1 MRTVGRS
8 GSFPT
13 MEASDRQKRSTE
25 PGVEMSNQ
33 LVHRDVPETVSS
45 SSTFFY
51 KFVFT
56 TIWSGGFGIGT
67 ILMFVS
73 RHPQPDGMR
82 LVFATIW
89 LVGSFFLW
97 EICGRLKRVRIDG
110 TTILISNYRNEIA
123 VSADEI
129 AAVKQNRL
137 INLRPVILTF
147 KNETRFGRTVIFMP
161 RRSFHIFSEDEIVE
175 RLRRA
180 GHLQSGRSQ

>member
-1 MRTVGRS
+1 M
-8 GSFPT
+8 
-13 MEASDRQKRSTE
+13 SDE
-25 PGVEMSNQ
+25 
-33 LVHRDVPETVSS
+33 LAHREITETVSS
-45 SSTFFY
+45 SLTFFY

-56 TIWSGGFGIGT
+56 TIWSGGFGLGT

-73 RHPQPDGMR
+73 RNPQPEGMR
-82 LVFATIW
+82 FVFAALW
-89 LVGSFFLW
+89 AVGSFFLW
-97 EICGRLKRVRIDG
+97 GICGRLKRVRLDG
-110 TTILISNYRNEIA
+110 TTILISNYRDEIA

-161 RRSFHIFSEDEIVE
+161 RTSFRIFSEDEIVE

-180 GHLQSGRSQ
+180 GHLRSGRSH